1 MTFTTPTIKPWEA
14 FGVSDDATAPN
25 VRLCLNGDVPA
36 DWEPPPEDEVHQ
48 GVIMIRITIYGDDPS
63 SAFIHVHG
71 LEEDAVRA
79 KWLNAQ
85 KVWSWTK
92 VHDQIWRPR

>member
-1 MTFTTPTIKPWEA
+1 
-14 FGVSDDATAPN
+14 
-25 VRLCLNGDVPA
+25 
-36 DWEPPPEDEVHQ
+36 
-48 GVIMIRITIYGDDPS
+48 MIRITIYGDDPS